1 MTASP
6 LAAAMRTASLPML
19 VLALAATACLRAPP
33 GRTAPRGFDARTPC
47 AQLAVAWR
55 DYDARPVSR
64 ATYWRSA
71 RAFVDRALTCHDPE
85 LVFAG
90 SMIGP
95 ACRDD
100 RACATAD
107 GGRLTRLERA
117 GVPLKAAF
125 AAWLTARDLGPLG
138 ASIAYCPHEPYRS
151 LRETTR
157 WLVRAGYR
165 EFARPL
171 AALALTQRDPY
182 VQATLLEYFV
192 AFDLP
197 EGEPLARR
205 LLTHADP
212 TLRARACAAIAR
224 LGSSAA
230 LSEVRAV
237 AAADAHSRLVRVD
250 GIEQEVYPVRAQCAA
265 AVDAL
270 TTRSSVAA
278 VR

>member
-1 MTASP
+1 
-6 LAAAMRTASLPML
+6 MRSSSLPL
-19 VLALAATACLRAPP
+19 LAVALAATACVHPP
-33 GRTAPRGFDARTPC
+33 PRRSTPPGFDARTPC
-47 AQLAVAWR
+47 ARLAVAWR
-55 DYDARPVSR
+55 DFDARQVSR

-71 RAFVDRALTCHDPE
+71 RAFVERALTCQDPE

-95 ACRDD
+95 TCGDD

-107 GGRLTRLERA
+107 GSHLARLARD

-125 AAWLTARDLGPLG
+125 AAWLAARDLRPLG

-151 LRETTR
+151 VRETTR

-171 AALALTQRDPY
+171 ATLALAQHDPY

-205 LLTHADP
+205 LLTHGDP
-212 TLRARACAAIAR
+212 TVRARACAAIAR
-224 LGSSAA
+224 LGSPAA
-230 LSEVRAV
+230 LPEVRAV
-237 AAADAHSRLVRVD
+237 ATADAHSRLRRVD
-250 GIEQEVYPVRAQCAA
+250 GVEQEVYPVRALCAA

-270 TTRSSVAA
+270 TARAVTPARTSVARA
-278 VR
+278 R

>member
-1 MTASP
+1 MSP
-6 LAAAMRTASLPML
+6 ASLPPL
-19 VLALAATACLRAPP
+19 VLALAAAACVRVASPP
-33 GRTAPRGFDARTPC
+33 STPPGFDARTPC

-55 DYDARPVSR
+55 DFDARQLGP
-64 ATYWRSA
+64 AAHGRSA
-71 RAFVDRALTCHDPE
+71 RAFVDRALACQDPE

-95 ACRDD
+95 TCGDD

-107 GGRLTRLERA
+107 GRHLARVERA

-125 AAWLTARDLGPLG
+125 AAWLAARDLRPLG
-138 ASIAYCPHEPYRS
+138 AALAYCPHEPYRS
-151 LRETTR
+151 VRETVR

-165 EFARPL
+165 EFAQPL
-171 AALALTQRDPY
+171 ATLALAQHDPY

-205 LLTHADP
+205 LLTQPDA

-224 LGSSAA
+224 LGSPAA
-230 LSEVRAV
+230 LPEARAV
-237 AAADAHSRLVRVD
+237 ATADAHSRLVRVD
-250 GIEQEVYPVRAQCAA
+250 GIEQEVYPVRALCAA

-278 VR
+278 TR